1 VSILSNDTSNTIC
14 ENEYLTFNANAP
26 LAENPF
32 FQWLVNGLFVTSGSP
47 IYYDNSFSDGD
58 VVSCVVINT
67 TGCAAGAMDSSN
79 SIVVTVVGLPSVSCS
94 SDSFITGQP
103 TYFSAII
110 DSGGIPP
117 FTYIWDFGD
126 FTMGAGDSVA
136 HIYLDQGVYD
146 VQLNVVDA
154 NGCEGV
160 CNDVVT
166 IYSLLF
172 ASFSSSAT
180 TGCSPLSVD
189 FTNSSSNAITYLWE
203 FGDGNT
209 TIDVN
214 PSYTYVSPGS
224 YDVTLHAYGSAANSS
239 ETITN
244 QVMVLPSPVAN
255 FQAYPGNIL
264 SPGDT
269 VFFADNS
276 LDAWSWS
283 WDFGDPGS
291 GVADTSTLQNPNH
304 LYNSEGVYT
313 VGLLITNSYGCADSL
328 IIPGF
333 ITVSEDPVV
342 SSNPVALK
350 EKRPQFQL
358 APNPFAQ
365 QLTFYLTTENEGV
378 LSFAIMTMEGKKIF
392 GSEKKKIARG
402 KHVLDLGLYNLNLA
416 KGLYFFELEFNDSKQ
431 YQKLIK
437 E

>member
-1 VSILSNDTSNTIC
+1 
-14 ENEYLTFNANAP
+14 LT
-26 LAENPF
+26 
-32 FQWLVNGLFVTSGSP
+32 
-47 IYYDNSFSDGD
+47 
-58 VVSCVVINT
+58 
-67 TGCAAGAMDSSN
+67 
-79 SIVVTVVGLPSVSCS
+79 
-94 SDSFITGQP
+94 
-103 TYFSAII
+103 
-110 DSGGIPP
+110 
-117 FTYIWDFGD
+117 
-126 FTMGAGDSVA
+126 
-136 HIYLDQGVYD
+136 
-146 VQLNVVDA
+146 
-154 NGCEGV
+154 
-160 CNDVVT
+160 
-166 IYSLLF
+166 
-172 ASFSSSAT
+172 
-180 TGCSPLSVD
+180 VD
-189 FTNSSSNAITYLWE
+189 FINSSSNAITYLWE

-224 YDVTLHAYGSAANSS
+224 YDVTLNAYGSAANSS
-239 ETITN
+239 STITN

-255 FQAYPGNIL
+255 FQAYPGTIL
-264 SPGDT
+264 NPGDT

-291 GVADTSTLQNPNH
+291 GVADSSTLQNPIH

-342 SSNPVALK
+342 SSNPVALE

-358 APNPFAQ
+358 APNPFSQ
-365 QLTFYLTTENEGV
+365 QLTFQLTTEDEGV

-392 GSEKKKIARG
+392 SSEKKKIARG
-402 KHVLDLGLYNLNLA
+402 KHVLDLALYNLSLA
-416 KGLYFFELEFNDSKQ
+416 KGLYFFELEFNDHKQ